1 MRSVILCEGSTDFVL
16 LQYYMRKVHGW
27 EYKKNDSVLI
37 KGYKARKCVLKKD
50 RSELNII
57 GCGGCSRIPEG
68 LQFILDSNSLSAE
81 DEAYD
86 RIVIITDRDEVETES
101 EFETIIATELGK
113 QQIEWKDD
121 ILNDKWIDFHY
132 ENGQG
137 DNCNAKLLLLVIPFE
152 DTGAM
157 ETFLLDAIGKAD
169 SYDAKIIADCNQFV
183 DNVDGAKKYLN
194 KRRYI
199 TKAKFDVYF
208 SVRTAAEQFVER
220 QNILKNI
227 PWEDYT
233 SIQKSFEKLG
243 ELSEQKESC

>member
-1 MRSVILCEGSTDFVL
+1 
-16 LQYYMRKVHGW
+16 MRKVHGW
-27 EYKKNDSVLI
+27 EYKKNDNVLI

-121 ILNDKWIDFHY
+121 ISNDKWIDFHY

-137 DNCNAKLLLLVIPFE
+137 DHCNAKILLLVIPFE

-157 ETFLLDAIGKAD
+157 ETFLLDAVGKAD
-169 SYDAKIIADCNQFV
+169 SYDAQIISECNQFV
-183 DNVDGAKKYLN
+183 DNVDNQKKYLN

-227 PWEDYT
+227 PWEDYAE
-233 SIQKSFEKLG
+233 IQSSFKKLDDLT
-243 ELSEQKESC
+243 E

>member
-27 EYKKNDSVLI
+27 EYKKNDNVLI

-121 ILNDKWIDFHY
+121 ISNDKWIDFHY

-137 DNCNAKLLLLVIPFE
+137 DHCNAKILLLVIPFE

-157 ETFLLDAIGKAD
+157 ETFLLDAVGKAD
-169 SYDAKIIADCNQFV
+169 SYDAQIISECNQFV
-183 DNVDGAKKYLN
+183 DNVDNQKKYLN

-227 PWEDYT
+227 PWEDYAE
-233 SIQKSFEKLG
+233 IQSSFKKLDDLT
-243 ELSEQKESC
+243 E

>member
-27 EYKKNDSVLI
+27 EYKKNDNVLI

-121 ILNDKWIDFHY
+121 ISNDKWIDFHY
-132 ENGQG
+132 ENGQS
-137 DNCNAKLLLLVIPFE
+137 DNCNAKILLLVIPFE
-152 DTGAM
+152 DTRAM

-169 SYDAKIIADCNQFV
+169 PYDAQIISDCNQFV

-227 PWEDYT
+227 PWEDYAE
-233 SIQKSFEKLG
+233 IQNSFKKLDDLT
-243 ELSEQKESC
+243 E

>member
-1 MRSVILCEGSTDFVL
+1 MRGFDGFCFASILYAKSTWLGV
-16 LQYYMRKVHGW
+16 
-27 EYKKNDSVLI
+27 KNDNVLI

-121 ILNDKWIDFHY
+121 ISNDKWIDFHY

-137 DNCNAKLLLLVIPFE
+137 DNCNAKILLLVIPFE
-152 DTGAM
+152 DTRAM

-169 SYDAKIIADCNQFV
+169 PYDAQIISDCNQFV

-227 PWEDYT
+227 PWEDYAE
-233 SIQKSFEKLG
+233 IQNSFKKLDDLT
-243 ELSEQKESC
+243 E

>member
-27 EYKKNDSVLI
+27 EYKRNDNVLI
-37 KGYKARKCVLKKD
+37 KGYKARKCVLKKE

-137 DNCNAKLLLLVIPFE
+137 DNCNAKLLLLVILFE

-157 ETFLLDAIGKAD
+157 ETFLLDAVGK
-169 SYDAKIIADCNQFV
+169 SNPYDAKIISDCNQFV
-183 DNVDGAKKYLN
+183 DNVDNQKKYLN

-227 PWEDYT
+227 PWEDYAE
-233 SIQKSFEKLG
+233 IQNSFKKLDDLT
-243 ELSEQKESC
+243 E

>member
-1 MRSVILCEGSTDFVL
+1 MAAEAVAAYREDC
-16 LQYYMRKVHGW
+16 
-27 EYKKNDSVLI
+27 N
-37 KGYKARKCVLKKD
+37 
-50 RSELNII
+50 
-57 GCGGCSRIPEG
+57 
-68 LQFILDSNSLSAE
+68 FILDSNSLSAE
-81 DEAYD
+81 DEAYN

-121 ILNDKWIDFHY
+121 ISNDKWIDFHY

-157 ETFLLDAIGKAD
+157 ETFLLDAIGKANP
-169 SYDAKIIADCNQFV
+169 YDAKIISDCNQFV
-183 DNVDGAKKYLN
+183 DNVDNQKKYLN

-227 PWEDYT
+227 PWEDYAE
-233 SIQKSFEKLG
+233 IQNSFKKLDDLT
-243 ELSEQKESC
+243 E

>member
-27 EYKKNDSVLI
+27 EYKKNDNVLI

-121 ILNDKWIDFHY
+121 ISNDKWIDFHY

-137 DNCNAKLLLLVIPFE
+137 DHCNAKILLLVIPFE

-157 ETFLLDAIGKAD
+157 ETFLLDAVGKAD
-169 SYDAKIIADCNQFV
+169 SYDAQIISDCNQFV
-183 DNVDGAKKYLN
+183 DNVDNQKKYLN

-227 PWEDYT
+227 PWEDYAE
-233 SIQKSFEKLG
+233 IQNSFKKLDDLT
-243 ELSEQKESC
+243 E

>member
-27 EYKKNDSVLI
+27 EYKRNDNVLI
-37 KGYKARKCVLKKD
+37 KGYKARKCVLKKE

-157 ETFLLDAIGKAD
+157 ETFLLDAVGK
-169 SYDAKIIADCNQFV
+169 SNPYDAKIISDCNQFV
-183 DNVDGAKKYLN
+183 DNVDNQKKYLN

-227 PWEDYT
+227 PWEDYAE
-233 SIQKSFEKLG
+233 IQNSFKKLDDLT
-243 ELSEQKESC
+243 E

>member
-27 EYKKNDSVLI
+27 EYKKNDNVLI

-121 ILNDKWIDFHY
+121 ISNDKWIDLHY

-137 DNCNAKLLLLVIPFE
+137 DNCNAKMLLLVIPFE

-157 ETFLLDAIGKAD
+157 ETFLLDAVRKAD
-169 SYDAKIIADCNQFV
+169 PYDAQIISDCNQFV

-227 PWEDYT
+227 PWEDYAE
-233 SIQKSFEKLG
+233 IQNSFNKLDDLT
-243 ELSEQKESC
+243 E

>member
-27 EYKKNDSVLI
+27 EYKKNDNVLI

-121 ILNDKWIDFHY
+121 ISNDKWIDFHY

-137 DNCNAKLLLLVIPFE
+137 DHCNAKILLLVIPFE

-157 ETFLLDAIGKAD
+157 ETFLLDAVGKAD
-169 SYDAKIIADCNQFV
+169 SYDAQIISECNQFV
-183 DNVDGAKKYLN
+183 DNVDNQKKYLN

-227 PWEDYT
+227 PWENYT
-233 SIQKSFEKLG
+233 AIQESFEKLG
-243 ELSEQKESC
+243 ELSEQKESY

>member
-27 EYKKNDSVLI
+27 EYKRNDNVLI
-37 KGYKARKCVLKKD
+37 KGYKARKCVLKKE

-157 ETFLLDAIGKAD
+157 ETFLLDAVGK
-169 SYDAKIIADCNQFV
+169 SNLYDAKIISDCNQFV
-183 DNVDGAKKYLN
+183 DNVDNQKKYLN

-227 PWEDYT
+227 PWEDYAE
-233 SIQKSFEKLG
+233 IQNSFKKLDDLT
-243 ELSEQKESC
+243 E

>member
-1 MRSVILCEGSTDFVL
+1 MCFE
-16 LQYYMRKVHGW
+16 
-27 EYKKNDSVLI
+27 
-37 KGYKARKCVLKKD
+37 KD
-50 RSELNII
+50 HSELNII

-101 EFETIIATELGK
+101 EFETIIATELRK

-121 ILNDKWIDFHY
+121 ISNDKWIDFHY

-137 DNCNAKLLLLVIPFE
+137 DNCKAKILLLVIPFE

-157 ETFLLDAIGKAD
+157 ETFLLDAVGKAD
-169 SYDAKIIADCNQFV
+169 PYDAQIISDYN
-183 DNVDGAKKYLN
+183 
-194 KRRYI
+194 
-199 TKAKFDVYF
+199 
-208 SVRTAAEQFVER
+208 QFVER

-227 PWEDYT
+227 PWEEYT
-233 SIQKSFEKLG
+233 SIQKSFEKL
-243 ELSEQKESC
+243 ENLTE

>member
-1 MRSVILCEGSTDFVL
+1 MRSVILCEGTTDFVL

-27 EYKKNDSVLI
+27 EYKKNDNVLI

-121 ILNDKWIDFHY
+121 ISNDKWIDFHY

-137 DNCNAKLLLLVIPFE
+137 DHCNAKILLLVIPFE

-157 ETFLLDAIGKAD
+157 ETFLLDAVGKAD
-169 SYDAKIIADCNQFV
+169 SYDAQIISDCNQFV
-183 DNVDGAKKYLN
+183 DNVDNQKKYLKN
-194 KRRYI
+194 AKRPR
-199 TKAKFDVYF
+199 
-208 SVRTAAEQFVER
+208 R
-220 QNILKNI
+220 
-227 PWEDYT
+227 
-233 SIQKSFEKLG
+233 SIFISRKL
-243 ELSEQKESC
+243 LVADMKKTC

>member
-16 LQYYMRKVHGW
+16 LQYYMRKVYGW
-27 EYKKNDSVLI
+27 EYKKNESVLI

-121 ILNDKWIDFHY
+121 ISNDKWIDFHY

-137 DNCNAKLLLLVIPFE
+137 DHCNAKILLLVIPFE

-157 ETFLLDAIGKAD
+157 ETFLLDAVGKAD
-169 SYDAKIIADCNQFV
+169 SYDAQIISDCNQFV
-183 DNVDGAKKYLN
+183 DNVDNQKKYLN

-227 PWEDYT
+227 PWEDYAE
-233 SIQKSFEKLG
+233 IQNSFKKLDDLT
-243 ELSEQKESC
+243 E